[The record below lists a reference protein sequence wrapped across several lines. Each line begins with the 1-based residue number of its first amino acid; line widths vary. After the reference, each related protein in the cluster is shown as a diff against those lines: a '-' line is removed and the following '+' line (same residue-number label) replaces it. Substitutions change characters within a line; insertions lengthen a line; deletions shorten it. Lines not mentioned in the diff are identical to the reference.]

1 MDDVQQQQYQS
12 MHNQLS
18 NLGYNAAASLQIRL
32 DTDTVKNNLAPYFR
46 GAKYT
51 TVMNAQG
58 KPENIVVWE
67 GVPLCNDNGY
77 QAIMTWLN
85 VVVNPQV
92 IQGNMEDREFFG
104 EYMMNLHKDIH
115 EDLMQNRN
123 QYAIPIRQISK
134 VVHNLMDLAYPILT
148 RTLYDKERLGMN
160 NTTKISETMQMQPS
174 GGFSIPFF
182 GGGKK

>member
-1 MDDVQQQQYQS
+1 MDDIQQQQYQS
-12 MHNQLS
+12 MHTQLS

-32 DTDTVKNNLAPYFR
+32 DTDTVKNNLAPFFR

-51 TVMNAQG
+51 TVMNKDG

-67 GVPLCNDNGY
+67 GLPLCNDQGY
-77 QAIMTWLN
+77 QAILTWLN

-92 IQGNMEDREFFG
+92 IQGNMEDRDFFG
-104 EYMMNLHKDIH
+104 EYMMNLHKDIT
-115 EDLMQNRN
+115 EDLMLNRN
-123 QYAIPIRQISK
+123 SYGIPLRQVAKII
-134 VVHNLMDLAYPILT
+134 HNLTDLAYPILT

-160 NTTKISETMQMQPS
+160 NTTKIQESMTSQPS